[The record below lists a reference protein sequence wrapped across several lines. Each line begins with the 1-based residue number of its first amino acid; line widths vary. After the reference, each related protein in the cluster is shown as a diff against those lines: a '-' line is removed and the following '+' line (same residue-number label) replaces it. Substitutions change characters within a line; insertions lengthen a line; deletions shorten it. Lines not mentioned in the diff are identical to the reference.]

1 MDLLNQLV
9 NYVKEVSGEFAEVEV
24 SKDEY
29 RDDMYIL
36 KVTHKDKRVGKG
48 FQEHDEF
55 TLSDIMPSKYSSFYY
70 QVVQDIVKP
79 NRDKLYCGGYSE
91 CGNVLQYKITVK

>member
-1 MDLLNQLV
+1 MDLLNQLA

-24 SKDEY
+24 LKDEY
-29 RDDMYIL
+29 SDNTYII
-36 KVTHKDKRVGKG
+36 KITHKDTRVGKG

-91 CGNVLQYKITVK
+91 CGNVLEYQITVK